1 MKVLLLTVAVLVP
14 TATSMVFAHSGGL
27 DGNGCHTNRKTGDY
41 HCHRS
46 SAPSTSQQ
54 LLPSTGATPTSP
66 SSVAKSV
73 PTPAKIDAVS
83 VNERQL
89 IVSVQLLLIS
99 LGYSPGKAD
108 GSLGAA
114 TREAVA
120 KFQSD
125 HFMEPSGNVSGDLLV
140 RLAESVQKR

>member
-1 MKVLLLTVAVLVP
+1 MKILLLTVSALVAA
-14 TATSMVFAHSGGL
+14 ATSTVFAHSGGL
-27 DGNGCHTNRKTGDY
+27 DASGCHTNRKTGDY

-46 SAPSTSQQ
+46 PALSRPQQ
-54 LLPSTGATPTSP
+54 LLPSTGVNSDSQP
-66 SSVAKSV
+66 SVAKSV
-73 PTPAKIDAVS
+73 PVLANNNIPSIT
-83 VNERQL
+83 ERQL

-108 GSLGAA
+108 GSMGAA
-114 TREAVA
+114 TREAIA

-125 HFMEPSGNVSGDLLV
+125 HFMETSGNVSGDLLV

>member
-1 MKVLLLTVAVLVP
+1 MKALLLTVAALMAV
-14 TATSMVFAHSGGL
+14 ATSLVIAHSGGL
-27 DGNGCHTNRKTGDY
+27 DAYGCHTNRKTGDY

-46 SAPSTSQQ
+46 PAPSRPHQ
-54 LLPSTGATPTSP
+54 LLPSAGAKP
-66 SSVAKSV
+66 SSQPPVAKTV
-73 PTPAKIDAVS
+73 PAPANNNAVS
-83 VNERQL
+83 LSERQI

-108 GSLGAA
+108 GSMEAA
-114 TREAVA
+114 TREAIA